1 MRTALALVGGLAS
14 LAGLA
19 GPAGADDEQALS
31 AGVGFATFS
40 MPGKAMG
47 DMAPPT
53 VSPGGGETLSVTYER
68 AIGSD
73 VSLRGVLAGALFH
86 GGNEDDQG
94 SVSYAGMADIGATF
108 RFDVL
113 RSVPYAFAGVG
124 GVYSGGGP
132 IDGAEHGGW
141 DFVLVVG
148 GGVDRLL
155 SRTRSIG
162 GEVRLASFGGDIT
175 VFTIGLRGTYRWGFF

>member
-1 MRTALALVGGLAS
+1 VKVVLALVLA
-14 LAGLA
+14 A
-19 GPAGADDEQALS
+19 GPAYADDEQALS

-40 MPGKAMG
+40 MPGKPMG

-53 VSPGGGETLSVTYER
+53 VSPGGGETLTLSYER

-73 VSLRGVLAGALFH
+73 VSLRGALAGAVFH
-86 GGNEDDQG
+86 GGNEDKES
-94 SVSYAGMADIGATF
+94 SVSYAALADVGLAF

-132 IDGAEHGGW
+132 IGATENAGM
-141 DFVLVVG
+141 DFVVVVG

-175 VFTIGLRGTYRWGFF
+175 VFTIGVRGTCRWGFF